1 LFDFPSENRV
11 EGLSHTEEEGMPD
24 YWVKIT
30 EREEEEIQHHHY
42 LVTAKSDVEAR
53 RLALR
58 FVERFFDD
66 DENPEQIDNGFSF
79 YNRAIDVQISD
90 IKETTRER
98 FKDFLLKIHTIG

>member
-1 LFDFPSENRV
+1 
-11 EGLSHTEEEGMPD
+11 MPD

-42 LVTAKSDVEAR
+42 LVAAKNETEAR

-66 DENPEQIDNGFSF
+66 DENPEPIDNGFSF

-90 IKETTRER
+90 IRETTRER